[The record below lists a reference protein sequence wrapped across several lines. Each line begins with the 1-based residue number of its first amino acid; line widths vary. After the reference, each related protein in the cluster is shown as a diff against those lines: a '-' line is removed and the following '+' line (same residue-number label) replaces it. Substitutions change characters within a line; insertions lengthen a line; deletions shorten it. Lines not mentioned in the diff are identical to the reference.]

1 MPDATPVSPS
11 VRVAALTPTQ
21 RRVVATAHELFA
33 EHGISGT
40 SLQMIAAGLGVTKA
54 AVYHQFPS
62 KDDLVIAVTA
72 TELVTLEEAL
82 AQAEAEPDR
91 ELARDEL
98 IQQMV
103 AAAVAQ
109 RQRIT
114 LMQHDPVVSRL
125 LAEHEPFR
133 ELMDRLYAVL
143 AGRDAATAD
152 TRVQTAMLA
161 TAIGA
166 CSVHPLV
173 ADLDD
178 EVLHQQMLHYARWLA
193 RIPYVPPA
201 G

>member
-1 MPDATPVSPS
+1 MSDDSPVAPS
-11 VRVAALTPTQ
+11 TSVAALTATQ
-21 RRVVATAHELFA
+21 RRVVAAAHELFA

-40 SLQMIAAGLGVTKA
+40 SLQMIADALGVTKA
-54 AVYHQFPS
+54 AVYHQFAS
-62 KDDLVIAVTA
+62 KDALVIAVTA
-72 TELVTLEEAL
+72 TELVTLEMAL
-82 AQAEAEPDR
+82 VEAEAEPDR
-91 ELARDEL
+91 ELARDQL
-98 IQQMV
+98 IQEMV
-103 AAAVAQ
+103 AAAVEQ

-114 LMQHDPVVSRL
+114 LMQHDPIVSRL

-133 ELMDRLYAVL
+133 ELMDRLYALL
-143 AGRDAATAD
+143 AGSDTAD

>member
-1 MPDATPVSPS
+1 MSATQLAVPPS
-11 VRVAALTPTQ
+11 VTVAALTPTQ
-21 RRVVATAHELFA
+21 QRVVAAAHDLFA
-33 EHGISGT
+33 ERGISGT
-40 SLQMIAAGLGVTKA
+40 SLQMIAASLGVTKA

-72 TELVTLEEAL
+72 TELVTLEVAL
-82 AQAEAEPDR
+82 AAADAEPDK
-91 ELARDEL
+91 ELARDRL

-103 AAAVAQ
+103 DEAVRQ

-125 LAEHEPFR
+125 LDEHEPFR
-133 ELMDRLYAVL
+133 QLMDRLYAIL
-143 AGRDAATAD
+143 AVDDSPD
-152 TRVQTAMLA
+152 TKVQAAMLA